1 MKKKEPHVVA
11 DFIAWNELNGL
22 FGRVMTIL
30 DAVVDYRD
38 TDHKE
43 GVKSLV
49 SSAIFAHDY
58 KDVILFNEEHWDKV
72 KELAFYYHET
82 K

>member
-1 MKKKEPHVVA
+1 MKKEPHVVA
-11 DFIAWNELNGL
+11 DFIAWHELNGL

-30 DAVVDYRD
+30 DATIDYRD
-38 TDHKE
+38 EDHKK

-49 SSAIFAHDY
+49 SSALFSHDY
-58 KDVILFNEEHWDKV
+58 KDVILFSEEHWDKV